1 MPGRQRRRSRKQ
13 KKRTPQQRGRQR
25 AQQQSLDPERA
36 LAEARRSLDDGD
48 ARTALELLRRVS
60 RQNGAP
66 AVPPL
71 WLFCACVE
79 RARQLH
85 RKGSAKEAAALRS
98 RAAQH
103 REAIDVGTLA
113 EEDLVRY
120 LRCLEAGDAV
130 AVYAEHL
137 AGGPPLPAAERAVA
151 DRLVIDRGWDGIE
164 HLAAEHPLR
173 RDAEPIRRSLDAMDA
188 GDWEG
193 AARLLAGVA
202 RRSPFAP
209 WRLFCRAMGCFAA
222 GDEHGLRRTV
232 DLLPEDFALRG
243 TVAELGRAATGAGQ
257 GGPDAVRRALG
268 TETAP
273 VAASAASL
281 VQAIHADSRHEIE
294 RHLVGLAD
302 AVYPEDPVAARID
315 LLMIACAATIEVP
328 LSAGLLGR
336 MVASV
341 VPRDRSFSVM
351 AQAAVLMHELEAGDM
366 WDPSVAEDY
375 LDVLPVAFPCRADQA
390 MARSCVLES
399 LARAGVS
406 SGIGPHLLDPESL
419 ESLTVLLGTRP
430 EDPATML
437 VDLLMASLAADPES
451 PTAYRLLLDLLRW
464 PSLGST
470 GRVRGIL
477 EELAKS
483 HPDDPEPWLDMVTLD
498 YARNA
503 YRRAETALAEARRRA
518 PYDER
523 ILDLQA
529 AGYLKSAAQSC
540 KRGRFDLAERDLERA
555 ANLRRRKLEPILR
568 VKRLVLDVVRA
579 GRNAAAAAEPHLR
592 ELPPGERLRTLAV
605 AIHDLAWNS
614 NRSTPDPTAASA
626 LRQVLARGERAI
638 RKLEPDEVLGLI
650 SDLPSDYRVVYGSL
664 RIAPVLAE
672 WWGAVMARLDGDRLL
687 SCFDTLIACGGHKA
701 VRSELYRRM
710 PGDRTIRR
718 DSLLQFYLAVVR
730 YLQGVDR
737 DSLLFAEVLQ
747 RAEPGEHQGMRA
759 AASRLAQVVDGPLRV
774 ALQRFDFAILDID
787 VPWLPAMLDEIIDRT
802 RPPASPAPIAAPEP
816 AEPDEPAEPAE
827 PAEPEALAPDLA
839 AALRRAARDGRL
851 DPSAQGL
858 LFAEEAT
865 MAIVDRLEFMIDSA
879 ELRGAPPEFMRA
891 VADAVCTDPEI
902 RRMLDELADWCTTR
916 QRDVSPELAGMLFTT
931 PTGADA
937 GKERR

>member
-1 MPGRQRRRSRKQ
+1 MPGRQRRQSRKQ
-13 KKRTPQQRGRQR
+13 KKRTQQQRT
-25 AQQQSLDPERA
+25 QQWGLDPRRA

-48 ARTALELLRRVS
+48 PRTALELLRRVS
-60 RQNGAP
+60 RQHGAP

-85 RKGSAKEAAALRS
+85 HKGSAKEAAALRN

-103 REAIDVGTLA
+103 RAVIDVETLA

-130 AVYAEHL
+130 AVYAGHL
-137 AGGPPLPAAERAVA
+137 AVGPPLPAAERAVA
-151 DRLVIDRGWDGIE
+151 DRLVIDRAWDGIE

-173 RDAEPIRRSLDAMDA
+173 RDAEPVRRSLDAMDA

-209 WRLFCRAMGCFAA
+209 WRLFCKAMGCFAA
-222 GDEHGLRRTV
+222 GDGHGLRRTV
-232 DLLPEDFALRG
+232 DLLPDDFALRG
-243 TVAELGRAATGAGQ
+243 TVAELTRSATGSGP

-268 TETAP
+268 TEHEP
-273 VAASAASL
+273 VAASAARL

-294 RHLVGLAD
+294 RHLVSLAD

-315 LLMIACAATIEVP
+315 LLMLACGATIEGP
-328 LSAGLLGR
+328 LSVDSFGR

-351 AQAAVLMHELEAGDM
+351 AQAAVLMQELEAGDV
-366 WDPSVAEDY
+366 WVPSTAEDY
-375 LDVLPVAFPCRADQA
+375 LDELPVAFPRLADQA

-399 LARAGVS
+399 LARAGVG
-406 SGIGPHLLDPESL
+406 SGIGPHLLEPKAV

-437 VDLLMASLAADPES
+437 VDLLMASLAADPGS
-451 PTAYRLLLDLLRW
+451 PTAYRFLLDLLRS

-483 HPDDPEPWLDMVTLD
+483 HPDDPDPWLDMVTLD
-498 YARNA
+498 YSRNA

-529 AGYLKSAAQSC
+529 AGFLKSADQSRR
-540 KRGRFDLAERDLERA
+540 RGRFELAERDLERA

-579 GRNAAAAAEPHLR
+579 GKNAAAAAEPHLR
-592 ELPPGERLRTLAV
+592 ALPPGERLRTLAV
-605 AIHDLAWNS
+605 AIHDLAKNRNVS
-614 NRSTPDPTAASA
+614 NADPATASA
-626 LRQVLARGERAI
+626 LRQVLGRGARAI
-638 RKLEPDEVLGLI
+638 RKLEPDEALGLI
-650 SDLPSDYRVVYGSL
+650 ADLPSDYRVLYGSL
-664 RIAPVLAE
+664 RIAPVLAD
-672 WWGAVMARLDGDRLL
+672 WWGEVMARLDGDRLL
-687 SCFDTLIACGGHKA
+687 ACFDTLIACGGHKA
-701 VRSELYRRM
+701 VRAELYRRM

-730 YLQGVDR
+730 YLQGADR
-737 DSLLFAEVLQ
+737 HSLLFAEVLQ
-747 RAEPGEHQGMRA
+747 RAEPGEHQHLRD
-759 AASRLAQVVDGPLRV
+759 AASRLAQVVDGPLRL
-774 ALQRFDFAILDID
+774 ALQRFDFAVLDL
-787 VPWLPAMLDEIIDRT
+787 VLPPLPAMLDEIIDRT
-802 RPPASPAPIAAPEP
+802 QPPARPAPIAAPEP
-816 AEPDEPAEPAE
+816 EEPDEPEVAVAP
-827 PAEPEALAPDLA
+827 APDLA
-839 AALRRAARDGRL
+839 ATLRKAARDGRL

-879 ELRGAPPEFMRA
+879 ELRGAPPEFMRG
-891 VADAVCTDPEI
+891 VADVVCADPEI
-902 RRMLDELADWCTTR
+902 RRMLVELADWCTTG
-916 QRDVSPELAGMLFTT
+916 QREVSPELAAMLFTT

>member
-1 MPGRQRRRSRKQ
+1 MPGRQRGKSRKQ
-13 KKRTPQQRGRQR
+13 KKRTPQQRSRQR
-25 AQQQSLDPERA
+25 GLDPQRA

-48 ARTALELLRRVS
+48 PRKALELLRRVS
-60 RQNGAP
+60 RQDGAP

-71 WLFCACVE
+71 WLFCATVE

-85 RKGSAKEAAALRS
+85 RKGSANEAAALRN
-98 RAAQH
+98 RAAEQ
-103 REAIDVGTLA
+103 RVAIDVEALS

-120 LRCLEAGDAV
+120 LSCLEAGDAV

-137 AGGPPLPAAERAVA
+137 AVGPPVPAAERAVA

-173 RDAEPIRRSLDAMDA
+173 RDAEPVRRSLDAMDA

-209 WRLFCRAMGCFAA
+209 WRLFCKAMGCFAA
-222 GDEHGLRRTV
+222 GDEQGLRRSV
-232 DLLPEDFALRG
+232 DLLPDDFALRG
-243 TVAELGRAATGAGQ
+243 TVAELRRSATGGGPA
-257 GGPDAVRRALG
+257 GPDAVRRALG
-268 TETAP
+268 TGAAP

-281 VQAIHADSRHEIE
+281 SRAIHADNQREVE
-294 RHLVGLAD
+294 RHLVSLAD
-302 AVYPEDPVAARID
+302 AVYPEDPVQARID
-315 LLMIACAATIEVP
+315 LLMIAATATVQGP
-328 LSAGLLGR
+328 LAVGSFAR
-336 MVASV
+336 MVGVV
-341 VPRDRSFSVM
+341 VPRDRVYIVM
-351 AQAAVLMHELEAGDM
+351 AQAAVLMQELEAGDV

-375 LDVLPVAFPCRADQA
+375 LYDLPVAFPRLADQA

-406 SGIGPHLLDPESL
+406 SGIGPHLLDPASV
-419 ESLTVLLGTRP
+419 ESLTVLLDTPP

-451 PTAYRLLLDLLRW
+451 PTAYRLLLDLLRR
-464 PSLGST
+464 PSLGNT

-483 HPDDPEPWLDMVTLD
+483 HPDDPEPWLEMVTLD
-498 YARNA
+498 YGRNA

-529 AGYLKSAAQSC
+529 TGFLKSAAQSC
-540 KRGRFDLAERDLERA
+540 KRGRFALAERDLEQA

-579 GRNAAAAAEPHLR
+579 GRNAAAAAVPHLR
-592 ELPPGERLRTLAV
+592 ALPPGERLRTLAV

-614 NRSTPDPTAASA
+614 NRSNPDPTMASA
-626 LRQVLARGERAI
+626 LRRVLGRDARAI
-638 RKLEPDEVLGLI
+638 RKLEPHEALALVA
-650 SDLPSDYRVVYGSL
+650 DLPSDYRVLYGSL
-664 RIAPVLAE
+664 RIAPVLAD

-687 SCFDTLIACGGHKA
+687 ACFDTLIACGGHKA
-701 VRSELYRRM
+701 VRAELYRRM

-737 DSLLFAEVLQ
+737 DSLLFAEVLE
-747 RAEPGEHQGMRA
+747 RAESGEHERLRA
-759 AASRLAQVVDGPLRV
+759 AASRLAQVVDGPLRL
-774 ALQRFDFAILDID
+774 ALQRFDFGVLDL
-787 VPWLPAMLDEIIDRT
+787 VLPPFPALLDELINRT
-802 RPPASPAPIAAPEP
+802 QPPASPAPIASPEP
-816 AEPDEPAEPAE
+816 EEPDEPE
-827 PAEPEALAPDLA
+827 EAVAPAPDLA
-839 AALRRAARDGRL
+839 AALRKAARDGRL

-891 VADAVCTDPEI
+891 VADVVCTDPEI
-902 RRMLDELADWCTTR
+902 RRMLDELADWCTTG
-916 QRDVSPELAGMLFTT
+916 QREVSPELAAMLFTT

>member
-13 KKRTPQQRGRQR
+13 KKRTPQQR
-25 AQQQSLDPERA
+25 AQQRDIDPQRA

-48 ARTALELLRRVS
+48 PRKALELLRRVS
-60 RQNGAP
+60 RQHGAP

-98 RAAQH
+98 RAAKH
-103 REAIDVGTLA
+103 RAAIDVETLA
-113 EEDLVRY
+113 EQDLVRY

-137 AGGPPLPAAERAVA
+137 AVGPSLPAAERAVA

-173 RDAEPIRRSLDAMDA
+173 RDADPVRRSLEAMDA

-209 WRLFCRAMGCFAA
+209 WRLFCKAMGCFAA
-222 GDEHGLRRTV
+222 GDEQGLRRTV
-232 DLLPEDFALRG
+232 DLLPDDFALRG
-243 TVAELGRAATGAGQ
+243 TVAELRRSATGGGP

-268 TETAP
+268 TGHAP

-281 VQAIHADSRHEIE
+281 VQAIHADSPHEIE
-294 RHLVGLAD
+294 RHLVSLAD
-302 AVYPEDPVAARID
+302 AAYPEDPVRARID
-315 LLMIACAATIEVP
+315 LLMITATATIQGP
-328 LSAGLLGR
+328 LAVGSFAR
-336 MVASV
+336 MVGVV
-341 VPRDRSFSVM
+341 VPRDRVYIVM
-351 AQAAVLMHELEAGDM
+351 AQAGLLMQALEAGDV

-375 LDVLPVAFPCRADQA
+375 LEELPVAFPRLADQA

-406 SGIGPHLLDPESL
+406 SGIAPHLLDPEAV

-451 PTAYRLLLDLLRW
+451 PSAYRLLLDLLRR

-477 EELAKS
+477 EELAQS

-529 AGYLKSAAQSC
+529 TGFLKSAAQSC
-540 KRGRFDLAERDLERA
+540 KRGRFALAERDLEQA
-555 ANLRRRKLEPILR
+555 ASLRRRKLEPILR

-579 GRNAAAAAEPHLR
+579 GRNAAAAAAPHLR

-605 AIHDLAWNS
+605 AIHDLDENINLS
-614 NRSTPDPTAASA
+614 NPDFTMASA
-626 LRQVLARGERAI
+626 LRQILARGARAI
-638 RKLEPDEVLGLI
+638 RKLEPDDALGLI
-650 SDLPSDYRVVYGSL
+650 ADLPSDYRVLYGHL

-687 SCFDTLIACGGHKA
+687 ACFDTLLACGGRAA
-701 VRSELYRRM
+701 VRAELDRRLR
-710 PGDRTIRR
+710 GRRARGR
-718 DSLLQFYLAVVR
+718 DSLLRFYQAVIR
-730 YLQGVDR
+730 YQEGEDH
-737 DSLLFAEVLQ
+737 DSKRFADVLKRADPGELQ
-747 RAEPGEHQGMRA
+747 RMRA
-759 AASRLAQVVDGPLRV
+759 AASRLAPVADGPLRL
-774 ALQRFDFAILDID
+774 ALQRFDFDVLDLV
-787 VPWLPAMLDEIIDRT
+787 VPPLPAMLDEIINRT
-802 RPPASPAPIAAPEP
+802 QPPASPAPIASPEP
-816 AEPDEPAEPAE
+816 AEPDEPAEPESPDPELVAE
-827 PAEPEALAPDLA
+827 
-839 AALRRAARDGRL
+839 LRKAARNGRL

-858 LFAEEAT
+858 LFADEAI
-865 MAIVDRLEFMIDSA
+865 MAIVDRLETMIEGA
-879 ELRGAPPEFMRA
+879 GLRGAPPEVLRE
-891 VADAVCTDPEI
+891 VADAARADPEMG
-902 RRMLDELADWCTTR
+902 RMLDELADWCTTG
-916 QRDVSPELAGMLFTT
+916 QRDVSPELAAMLFTT

>member
-13 KKRTPQQRGRQR
+13 QKQTRQQRARQPG
-25 AQQQSLDPERA
+25 LDPKRA
-36 LAEARRSLDDGD
+36 LAEVRRSLDGGD
-48 ARTALELLRRVS
+48 PRTALEVLRQVS
-60 RQNGAP
+60 RLHGAP

-71 WLFCACVE
+71 WFFCATVE

-103 REAIDVGTLA
+103 RAAIDVETLA

-120 LRCLEAGDAV
+120 LRCLEAADAV

-137 AGGPPLPAAERAVA
+137 AIGPALPAAERAVA

-173 RDAEPIRRSLDAMDA
+173 RDAEPVRRSVEAMDG

-209 WRLFCRAMGCFAA
+209 WRLFCKAMGCFAA
-222 GDEHGLRRTV
+222 GDEPGLRRTV
-232 DLLPEDFALRG
+232 DLLPDDFALRG
-243 TVAELGRAATGAGQ
+243 TVAELRRSATGAGPA
-257 GGPDAVRRALG
+257 GPDAVRRALG
-268 TETAP
+268 TRSAP
-273 VAASAASL
+273 VAATAASL
-281 VQAIHADSRHEIE
+281 SQAIRAGTPAEIE
-294 RHLVGLAD
+294 RHLVSLAD
-302 AVYPEDPVAARID
+302 AVYPEDPVRARID
-315 LLMIACAATIEVP
+315 LLMIACPATIQGP
-328 LSAGLLGR
+328 LAPGSFGR
-336 MVASV
+336 MVASI
-341 VPRDRSFSVM
+341 VPLGRSFNVM
-351 AQAAVLMHELEAGDM
+351 TQAGLLMQELESGDL
-366 WDPSVAEDY
+366 WVPSTAEDY
-375 LDVLPVAFPCRADQA
+375 LDELPVAFPRRADRDL
-390 MARSCVLES
+390 ARSCVLES
-399 LARAGVS
+399 LARAGVR
-406 SGIGPHLLDPESL
+406 SGIGHHLLDPEAV

-451 PTAYRLLLDLLRW
+451 PTAYRSLLDLLRR
-464 PSLGST
+464 PLVGST
-470 GRVRGIL
+470 VQVRSIL

-498 YARNA
+498 YSRNA

-529 AGYLKSAAQSC
+529 AGFLKSAGQSC
-540 KRGRFDLAERDLERA
+540 KRGRFALAERDLERA
-555 ANLRRRKLEPILR
+555 ANLRRPKLEPILR

-579 GRNAAAAAEPHLR
+579 GKNAAAAAAPHLR
-592 ELPPGERLRTLAV
+592 TLPPGERLRTLAV
-605 AIHDLAWNS
+605 AIHDLDENVNFS
-614 NRSTPDPTAASA
+614 NPDPTMASA
-626 LRQVLARGERAI
+626 LRRVLARGARAI
-638 RKLEPDEVLGLI
+638 RKLEPDEALALI
-650 SDLPSDYRVVYGSL
+650 ADLPSDYRVLYGSL
-664 RIAPVLAE
+664 RIAPVLAD
-672 WWGAVMARLDGDRLL
+672 WWGAVMARLDGDLL
-687 SCFDTLIACGGHKA
+687 LACFDTLIACGGHKA
-701 VRSELYRRM
+701 VRAELYRRM

-747 RAEPGEHQGMRA
+747 RAEPGEHQDMRA
-759 AASRLAQVVDGPLRV
+759 AASRLAQVVDGPLRL

-787 VPWLPAMLDEIIDRT
+787 VPWLPAMLDEIINGT
-802 RPPASPAPIAAPEP
+802 RPPARPARIASPKPAAS
-816 AEPDEPAEPAE
+816 DEPAEPE
-827 PAEPEALAPDLA
+827 PVEPESPVPGLV
-839 AALRRAARDGRL
+839 AALRKGARGGRL

-858 LFAEEAT
+858 LFADEAI
-865 MAIVDRLEFMIDSA
+865 MAIVDRLETMIDDA
-879 ELRGAPPEFMRA
+879 DLRGASPEVMQEAAGAAR
-891 VADAVCTDPEI
+891 DDPEMG
-902 RRMLDELADWCTTR
+902 RMLDELADWCTAGR
-916 QRDVSPELAGMLFTT
+916 RDVSPELAAMLFTT
-931 PTGADA
+931 RTGADA